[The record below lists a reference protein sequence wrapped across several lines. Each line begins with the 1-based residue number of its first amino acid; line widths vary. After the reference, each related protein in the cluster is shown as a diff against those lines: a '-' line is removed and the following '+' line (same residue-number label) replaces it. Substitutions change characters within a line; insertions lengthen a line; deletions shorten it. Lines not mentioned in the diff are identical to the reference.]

1 MNVLLAY
8 SGGLDTSF
16 LVAWLTREQGH
27 AVTTLAIDCGGW
39 NDAERAE
46 LERRALATGA
56 VAHRFVDARDEL
68 YRRVIRWL
76 LAGNVRRG
84 EVYPLSVGAERG
96 LQAEI
101 LARIGL
107 AQGFEAV
114 AHGCTAAGN
123 DQVRFEAALAT
134 LAPDLA
140 VLAPVRELGLS
151 RDEQRAYLTRHG
163 LALPPSGGRYSVNA
177 GLWGLTIGGQ
187 ELLTSWGAL
196 ADDAWHWT
204 RDAAGTGRFVVSFER
219 GEPVA
224 LDGEVLAPVALIERL
239 NREAGALGAGRG
251 YHLGDTVLGIKGRVA
266 FEAPA
271 AEVLLAAHRELEKLV
286 LTEEQRVA
294 KDQLGDQYGRRLHM
308 GLFYDPFQRDV
319 EALFLSSQERVTG
332 RARVLVRGGAVL
344 VEGLESPF
352 SLMSVS
358 DARYGERAAAGTD
371 PRAALG
377 FARIL
382 AEPARLHRKAGQ
394 ALASGG
400 AGSAGS
406 SETALAG
413 ARPEE
418 PTRTPPPSQEGDARE
433 RAPGS
438 RGCTPVLE
446 KTVLEKQRLG

>member
-16 LVAWLTREQGH
+16 LVAWLTRTQGH

-39 NDAERAE
+39 SAEERAE

-56 VAHRFVDARDEL
+56 VAHRFVDARAEL
-68 YRRVIRWL
+68 YTRVIRWL
-76 LAGNVRRG
+76 IAANVRRG

-101 LARIGL
+101 LAREGL
-107 AQGFEAV
+107 TGGFDAV

-134 LAPDLA
+134 LAPELV

-151 RDEQRAYLTRHG
+151 RDEQRAWLTAQG
-163 LALPPSGGRYSVNA
+163 VALPPSGGRYSVNA

-187 ELLTSWGAL
+187 ELLTSWESL
-196 ADDAWHWT
+196 PDDAWHWT
-204 RDAAGTGRFVVSFER
+204 RGAAGDGCFVVSFER

-224 LDGEVLAPVALIERL
+224 LDGRPLAAVTLIERL
-239 NREAGALGAGRG
+239 NEVAGRFGAGRG

-271 AEVLLAAHRELEKLV
+271 AEILLAAHRELEKLV
-286 LTEEQRVA
+286 LTEEQRVI
-294 KDQLGDQYGRRLHM
+294 KDQLGDQYGRRLHQ
-308 GLFYDPFQRDV
+308 GLFHDPFQRDA
-319 EALFLSSQERVTG
+319 EALFASSQERVTG
-332 RARVLVRGGAVL
+332 RARVRVRGGAVL
-344 VEGLESPF
+344 VEGVESPF

-358 DARYGERAAAGTD
+358 SAKYGERAATGSD

-382 AEPARLHRKAGQ
+382 AEPARLHRKAG
-394 ALASGG
+394 ATIAPRT
-400 AGSAGS
+400 
-406 SETALAG
+406 SE
-413 ARPEE
+413 P
-418 PTRTPPPSQEGDARE
+418 RTVR
-433 RAPGS
+433 
-438 RGCTPVLE
+438 
-446 KTVLEKQRLG
+446 